1 MIKSVK
7 TILIF
12 SNVTILNVKIIVFG
26 KTEKVFMMDIE
37 QGHFVIELDNN
48 GFKVGVEQYQLF
60 LASKD
65 SLLYFRG

>member
-1 MIKSVK
+1 
-7 TILIF
+7 
-12 SNVTILNVKIIVFG
+12 
-26 KTEKVFMMDIE
+26 MDIE